1 MNQNFNKIP
10 TDEFDFHLSQTNK
23 IKPKTLKNIDII
35 HLIRQNNLPEL
46 NNVLNDLSQENFEEN
61 DYFDLNRDELKLIK
75 SYQILTQYMIYSINN
90 LTRKNKLL
98 NELSNQQLNYN
109 EEAEKMLM
117 KQQKK
122 IKEQEETLSQ
132 LTNNCINMEFLI
144 KKLHLEDKVN
154 ELGVDM
160 NANPVLSSQELDNLR
175 NQMVNENKDLQGNN
189 KFEQSEIVNNQ
200 SNINN
205 NNNNQ
210 NYNNEE
216 DNNQNNNMFQSNNF
230 QNSQENFNNQSQQ
243 Q

>member
-1 MNQNFNKIP
+1 MNQNFNKIQN
-10 TDEFDFHLSQTNK
+10 DEFDFHLSQTNK
-23 IKPKTLKNIDII
+23 IKPKSLKNIDII

-46 NNVLNDLSQENFEEN
+46 NNILNDLSQENFEEN

-75 SYQILTQYMIYSINN
+75 SYQILTQYMIFSINN

-117 KQQKK
+117 KQQQKK
-122 IKEQEETLSQ
+122 KDQEENLNQ

-160 NANPVLSSQELDNLR
+160 NANPVLNSQELENLR
-175 NQMVNENKDLQGNN
+175 NQMNENKDLNN
-189 KFEQSEIVNNQ
+189 KFEQSEINNQMMQSNVNNQ
-200 SNINN
+200 DQINN
-205 NNNNQ
+205 V
-210 NYNNEE
+210 
-216 DNNQNNNMFQSNNF
+216 MIQSSNF

>member
-1 MNQNFNKIP
+1 MNQNFNKIQN
-10 TDEFDFHLSQTNK
+10 DEFDFHLSQTNK
-23 IKPKTLKNIDII
+23 IKPKSLKNIDII

-75 SYQILTQYMIYSINN
+75 AYQILMQYMIYSINN

-160 NANPVLSSQELDNLR
+160 NANPVLNSEELENLR
-175 NQMVNENKDLQGNN
+175 NQMNENKDLNN
-189 KFEQSEIVNNQ
+189 KFEQSEINNQMMQSNVNNQ
-200 SNINN
+200 DQINN
-205 NNNNQ
+205 V
-210 NYNNEE
+210 
-216 DNNQNNNMFQSNNF
+216 MIQSSNF

>member
-1 MNQNFNKIP
+1 MKENFNKIQNE
-10 TDEFDFHLSQTNK
+10 EFDFHLSQTNK
-23 IKPKTLKNIDII
+23 IKPKSLKNIDII

-75 SYQILTQYMIYSINN
+75 AYQILMQYMIYSINN

-144 KKLHLEDKVN
+144 KKLHLEEKVN

-160 NANPVLSSQELDNLR
+160 NANPVLNSQELENLR
-175 NQMVNENKDLQGNN
+175 NQMNENKDLNN
-189 KFEQSEIVNNQ
+189 KFEQSEINNQMMQSNVNNQ
-200 SNINN
+200 DQINN
-205 NNNNQ
+205 V
-210 NYNNEE
+210 
-216 DNNQNNNMFQSNNF
+216 MIQSSNF

>member
-1 MNQNFNKIP
+1 MNQKENFNKIQN
-10 TDEFDFHLSQTNK
+10 DEFDFHLSQTNK
-23 IKPKTLKNIDII
+23 IKPKSLKNIDII

-75 SYQILTQYMIYSINN
+75 AYQILMQYMIYSINN

-109 EEAEKMLM
+109 EEAEKMLI

-160 NANPVLSSQELDNLR
+160 NANPVLNSQELDNLR

-189 KFEQSEIVNNQ
+189 KFEQSEINNQ
-200 SNINN
+200 MMQSNV
-205 NNNNQ
+205 NNNQ
-210 NYNNEE
+210 NEDQVNNV
-216 DNNQNNNMFQSNNF
+216 MIQSSNF

>member
-1 MNQNFNKIP
+1 MNQNFNKIQN
-10 TDEFDFHLSQTNK
+10 DEFDFHLSQTNK
-23 IKPKTLKNIDII
+23 IKPKSLKNIDII

-75 SYQILTQYMIYSINN
+75 AYQILMQYMIYSINN

-160 NANPVLSSQELDNLR
+160 NANPVLNSQELENLR
-175 NQMVNENKDLQGNN
+175 NQMNENKDLNN
-189 KFEQSEIVNNQ
+189 KFEQSEINNQMMQSNVNNQ
-200 SNINN
+200 DQINN
-205 NNNNQ
+205 V
-210 NYNNEE
+210 
-216 DNNQNNNMFQSNNF
+216 MIQSSNF

>member
-1 MNQNFNKIP
+1 
-10 TDEFDFHLSQTNK
+10 
-23 IKPKTLKNIDII
+23 
-35 HLIRQNNLPEL
+35 
-46 NNVLNDLSQENFEEN
+46 
-61 DYFDLNRDELKLIK
+61 
-75 SYQILTQYMIYSINN
+75 MIYSINN

-98 NELSNQQLNYN
+98 NELSGQQLNYN
-109 EEAEKMLM
+109 EEAEKMLI

-175 NQMVNENKDLQGNN
+175 NHMVNENKDLQGNN
-189 KFEQSEIVNNQ
+189 KFEQSEIVNNNMMQ
-200 SNINN
+200 SNN
-205 NNNNQ
+205 NN
-210 NYNNEE
+210 
-216 DNNQNNNMFQSNNF
+216 DNQNNNNIMIQSNNF

>member
-1 MNQNFNKIP
+1 MNQNFNKIQN
-10 TDEFDFHLSQTNK
+10 DEFDFHLSQTNK
-23 IKPKTLKNIDII
+23 IKPKSLKNIDII

-46 NNVLNDLSQENFEEN
+46 NNILNDLSQENFEEN

-75 SYQILTQYMIYSINN
+75 SYQILTQYMIFSINN

-117 KQQKK
+117 KQQQKK
-122 IKEQEETLSQ
+122 KAQEENLNQ

-160 NANPVLSSQELDNLR
+160 NENPVLNSQELENLR
-175 NQMVNENKDLQGNN
+175 NQMNENKDLNN
-189 KFEQSEIVNNQ
+189 KFEQSEINNQMMQSNVNNQ
-200 SNINN
+200 DQINN
-205 NNNNQ
+205 V
-210 NYNNEE
+210 
-216 DNNQNNNMFQSNNF
+216 MIQSSNF

>member
-1 MNQNFNKIP
+1 MKENFNKIQNE
-10 TDEFDFHLSQTNK
+10 EFDFHLSQTNK
-23 IKPKTLKNIDII
+23 IKPKSLKNIDII

-75 SYQILTQYMIYSINN
+75 AYQILMQYMIYSINN

-160 NANPVLSSQELDNLR
+160 NANPVLNSQELENLR
-175 NQMVNENKDLQGNN
+175 NQMNENNLNN
-189 KFEQSEIVNNQ
+189 KFEQSEINNQMMQSNVNNQ
-200 SNINN
+200 DQINN
-205 NNNNQ
+205 V
-210 NYNNEE
+210 
-216 DNNQNNNMFQSNNF
+216 MIQSSNF

>member
-1 MNQNFNKIP
+1 MNQNLNNIQN
-10 TDEFDFHLSQTNK
+10 DEFDFHLSQTNK
-23 IKPKTLKNIDII
+23 IKPKSLKNIDII

-46 NNVLNDLSQENFEEN
+46 NNILNDLSQENFEEN

-117 KQQKK
+117 KQQQKK
-122 IKEQEETLSQ
+122 KDQEETLNQ

-160 NANPVLSSQELDNLR
+160 NANPVLNSQELENLR
-175 NQMVNENKDLQGNN
+175 NQMNENKDLNN
-189 KFEQSEIVNNQ
+189 KFEQSEINNQMMQSNVNNQ
-200 SNINN
+200 DQINN
-205 NNNNQ
+205 V
-210 NYNNEE
+210 
-216 DNNQNNNMFQSNNF
+216 MIQSSNF

>member
-1 MNQNFNKIP
+1 
-10 TDEFDFHLSQTNK
+10 
-23 IKPKTLKNIDII
+23 
-35 HLIRQNNLPEL
+35 
-46 NNVLNDLSQENFEEN
+46 
-61 DYFDLNRDELKLIK
+61 
-75 SYQILTQYMIYSINN
+75 
-90 LTRKNKLL
+90 
-98 NELSNQQLNYN
+98 
-109 EEAEKMLM
+109 
-117 KQQKK
+117 
-122 IKEQEETLSQ
+122 
-132 LTNNCINMEFLI
+132 MEFLI

-160 NANPVLSSQELDNLR
+160 NANPVLNSQELDNLR

-205 NNNNQ
+205 NNNQ
-210 NYNNEE
+210 NNEE

>member
-1 MNQNFNKIP
+1 MKENFNKIQNE
-10 TDEFDFHLSQTNK
+10 EFDFHLSQTNK
-23 IKPKTLKNIDII
+23 IKPKSLKNIDII

-75 SYQILTQYMIYSINN
+75 AYQILMQYMIYSINN

-160 NANPVLSSQELDNLR
+160 NANPVLNSQELENLR
-175 NQMVNENKDLQGNN
+175 NQMNENKDLNN
-189 KFEQSEIVNNQ
+189 KFEQSEINNQMMQSNVNNQ
-200 SNINN
+200 DQINN
-205 NNNNQ
+205 V
-210 NYNNEE
+210 
-216 DNNQNNNMFQSNNF
+216 MIQSSNF

>member
-1 MNQNFNKIP
+1 MNQNFNKIQN
-10 TDEFDFHLSQTNK
+10 DEFDFHLSQTNK
-23 IKPKTLKNIDII
+23 IKPKSLKNIDII

-46 NNVLNDLSQENFEEN
+46 NNILNDLSQENFEEN

-75 SYQILTQYMIYSINN
+75 SYQILTQYMIFSINN

-117 KQQKK
+117 KQQQKK
-122 IKEQEETLSQ
+122 KDQEENLNQ

-160 NANPVLSSQELDNLR
+160 NANPVLNSEELENLR
-175 NQMVNENKDLQGNN
+175 NQMNENKDLNN
-189 KFEQSEIVNNQ
+189 KFEQSEINNQMMQSNVNNQ
-200 SNINN
+200 DQINN
-205 NNNNQ
+205 V
-210 NYNNEE
+210 
-216 DNNQNNNMFQSNNF
+216 MIQSSNF

>member
-1 MNQNFNKIP
+1 MNQNFNKIQN
-10 TDEFDFHLSQTNK
+10 DEFDFHLSQTNK
-23 IKPKTLKNIDII
+23 IKPKSLKNIDII

-46 NNVLNDLSQENFEEN
+46 NNILNDLSQENFEEN

-75 SYQILTQYMIYSINN
+75 SYQILTQYMIFSINN

-144 KKLHLEDKVN
+144 KKLHLEEKVN

-160 NANPVLSSQELDNLR
+160 NANPVLNSQELENLR
-175 NQMVNENKDLQGNN
+175 NQMNENKDLNN
-189 KFEQSEIVNNQ
+189 KFEQSEINNQMMQSNVNNQ
-200 SNINN
+200 DQINN
-205 NNNNQ
+205 V
-210 NYNNEE
+210 
-216 DNNQNNNMFQSNNF
+216 MIQSSNF

>member
-1 MNQNFNKIP
+1 MNQNVNKIQN
-10 TDEFDFHLSQTNK
+10 DEFDFHLSQTNK
-23 IKPKTLKNIDII
+23 IKPKLLKNIDII

-75 SYQILTQYMIYSINN
+75 AYQILTQYMIYSINN

-98 NELSNQQLNYN
+98 NELSGQQLNYN
-109 EEAEKMLM
+109 EEAEKMLI

-175 NQMVNENKDLQGNN
+175 NHMVKGNN
-189 KFEQSEIVNNQ
+189 KFEQSEIVNNNMMQ
-200 SNINN
+200 SNN
-205 NNNNQ
+205 NN
-210 NYNNEE
+210 
-216 DNNQNNNMFQSNNF
+216 DNQNNNNIMIQSNNF

>member
-1 MNQNFNKIP
+1 MNQNQNFNKIP

-109 EEAEKMLM
+109 EEAEKMLI

-122 IKEQEETLSQ
+122 NQRTRRNFKS
-132 LTNNCINMEFLI
+132 IN
-144 KKLHLEDKVN
+144 
-154 ELGVDM
+154 
-160 NANPVLSSQELDNLR
+160 
-175 NQMVNENKDLQGNN
+175 
-189 KFEQSEIVNNQ
+189 
-200 SNINN
+200 
-205 NNNNQ
+205 
-210 NYNNEE
+210 
-216 DNNQNNNMFQSNNF
+216 
-230 QNSQENFNNQSQQ
+230 
-243 Q
+243 